1 MAKKIKVIRGP
12 VVPGQTSRPWESNIF
27 RPVYNVYLDS
37 GIIVTNPDQFPSE
50 EVIVEEAETQ
60 DEGIPQRQEL
70 FGGKLK

>member
-1 MAKKIKVIRGP
+1 MAEKAKIIKGP

-50 EVIVEEAETQ
+50 EVIEEEK
-60 DEGIPQRQEL
+60 EVPEVRP
-70 FGGKLK
+70 